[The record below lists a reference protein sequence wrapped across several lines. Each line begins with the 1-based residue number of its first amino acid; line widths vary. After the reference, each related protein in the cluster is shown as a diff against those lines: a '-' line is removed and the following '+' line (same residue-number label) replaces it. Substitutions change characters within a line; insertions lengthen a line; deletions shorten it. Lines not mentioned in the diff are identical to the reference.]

1 MNRVA
6 IVTAI
11 LATAL
16 CARLPAADSLDPLPA
31 DVKRF
36 IDVYSIME
44 SMNADPVNSE
54 SAFYQGAIP
63 GMLRKLDPHSVFFDP
78 GQFEQ
83 LKQMQTSTHKG
94 FGSVVSLLPGRV
106 IVLQALPGTPSAKSG
121 VSPGDE
127 ILAINNIRL
136 DRLNLDQLVELLSE
150 SRQQPAHLDVRRG
163 DNVRLLQFTLVP
175 EEMQSPSV
183 DRQFMLKPGIAYLR
197 VASFDEKTGQEIHDS
212 IEKLGG
218 AKLKGLVL
226 DLRNNPGGLVTAAV
240 ETSSL
245 FLKPG
250 QTIVTLRGRNVPEK
264 AEKVPEKAVPYEFPV
279 AILVNSKTAS
289 ASEIVSGAL
298 QDHDRAIVLGEPS
311 FGKGLVQSVFPLTQG
326 TGVALTTALYY
337 TPSGRSIQK
346 PLNQEQFELGETTS
360 HPNKRSDFLSDKG
373 RPLQGG
379 GGIIPDV
386 LVDLPAYSRLRTAME
401 ASGAFPT
408 FATEFIRANK
418 VDEKFEVTPQVLDQ
432 FQVWL
437 SERQIQPSFAEW
449 SRETDDIRGRLKTE
463 IFNQALGVEK
473 GDEIDAQRDVIIKRA
488 VEAIQAH

>member
-1 MNRVA
+1 MNRAV
-6 IVTAI
+6 IMTAI
-11 LATAL
+11 LATVL
-16 CARLPAADSLDPLPA
+16 CAPQHAADSLDPLPA

-54 SAFYQGAIP
+54 QAFYQGAIP
-63 GMLRKLDPHSVFFDP
+63 GMLRRLDPHSVFFDP

-83 LKQMQTSTHKG
+83 LRQMQSSTHKG
-94 FGSVVSLLPGRV
+94 FGSIVSLLPGRV
-106 IVLQALPGTPSAKSG
+106 IVLQATPGTPSAKSG
-121 VSPGDE
+121 MAPGDE

-136 DRLNLDQLVELLSE
+136 DRLNLDQLVELLGE

-163 DNVRLLQFTLVP
+163 GNVRLLKFTLVP
-175 EEMQSPSV
+175 EEMQTPSV
-183 DRQFMLKPGIAYLR
+183 DRVFQLKPGIAYLR
-197 VASFDEKTGQEIHDS
+197 VASFDEKTGQEIHAQL
-212 IEKLGG
+212 EKLGG

-240 ETSSL
+240 ETASL

-250 QTIVTLRGRNVPEK
+250 QSIVTLRGRNVPEK
-264 AEKVPEKAVPYEFPV
+264 AEKVPETATPYEFPV

-346 PLNQEQFELGETTS
+346 PLNQGQFELGEATA
-360 HPNKRSDFLSDKG
+360 HPNRRSDFLSDKG
-373 RPLQGG
+373 RPLKGG
-379 GGIIPDV
+379 GGIIPDI
-386 LVDLPAYSRLRTAME
+386 LVDQPAYSQLRTVLE
-401 ASGAFPT
+401 ASGSFPT

-418 VDEKFEVTPQVLDQ
+418 IDDKFEVTPKVLDQ
-432 FQVWL
+432 FQAWL
-437 SERQIQPSFAEW
+437 YARQIQPSFAEW

-473 GDEIDAQRDVIIKRA
+473 GDEVDAQRDAVIQRA
-488 VEAIQAH
+488 VEAIQPR